1 MRRLYLIR
9 HGLPE
14 FPGGERMCIGT
25 TDLPLSEEGFRQ
37 AEAMARVLPPVT
49 AVFSSPLTRCRQ
61 TAAVL
66 NMPVTVL
73 DDLRELHAGVWD
85 GLTFT
90 QIRKDFSELYAAR
103 GIDSAIPIP
112 GSEDVAAGAER
123 FRRALITALESSSGD
138 IAVIAHGGIVA
149 CFFRAAGLLPR
160 KPDYTEILTLY
171 WDTGK
176 FCLQEEHCYATTAEN
191 DG

>member
-14 FPGGERMCIGT
+14 FPGGEKMCIGS
-25 TDLPLSEEGFRQ
+25 TDLPLSEVGFRQ
-37 AEAMARVLPPVT
+37 AEAMAMDLPPVT

-61 TAAVL
+61 TAAAL

-90 QIRKDFSELYAAR
+90 RIRKDFSELYAVR
-103 GIDSAIPIP
+103 GLDPTIPIP
-112 GSEDVAAGAER
+112 GSEDAAAGADR

-138 IAVIAHGGIVA
+138 IAIVAHGGIIA
-149 CFFRAAGLLPR
+149 CFLRAAGLPPR
-160 KPDYTEILTLY
+160 KPDYTEILTLC
-171 WDTGK
+171 WDAGK
-176 FCLQEEHCYATTAEN
+176 FYLQEEN
-191 DG
+191 